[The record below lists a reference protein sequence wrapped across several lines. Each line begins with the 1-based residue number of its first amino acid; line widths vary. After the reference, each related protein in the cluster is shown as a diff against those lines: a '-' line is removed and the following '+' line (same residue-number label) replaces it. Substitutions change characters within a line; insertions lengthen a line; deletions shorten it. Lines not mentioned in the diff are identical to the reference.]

1 LKYYVGCKGWKNPTW
16 ITEFYPVTLHSK
28 DYLSYYSKVFD
39 FAEVDLNR
47 STSSAYTNTTS
58 RFPNKLLF
66 KKWAESTPDNF
77 RFAIKLPKQ
86 IIQDVM
92 KIGDFLDELAPL
104 EEKTLAVVIESL
116 TILGNDGREWLDD
129 ILHTCTYH
137 GYSVAFEFKHPSWF
151 QDLTYNLLNRHKAA
165 VVWSEFSSR
174 YSYPVVTADFLY
186 LRINGGNVGEK
197 WIGKV
202 KEKVSDSN
210 TDQGRRITRNNHHQE
225 EGGEKEPLDTAII
238 VVNTPSGAN
247 RILRLLDLPEKE
259 YGHSRWI
266 GKVIMHVDLNS
277 FFPSCEELRDPTLRG
292 KPHAVIMTD
301 ETKDKIT
308 RGAVASCSYE
318 ARKYGVRSATSL
330 FSAKQ
335 LCPQLILNPVDK
347 AYYQQVS
354 QKVMRLLEEYADV
367 LEQTSIDEA
376 YLDCTKKL
384 LAAEDNS
391 GVSIEEYAAKIKDA
405 IKQQCGLLSSIGVA
419 STKSAAKIA
428 SDFKKPDGLTI
439 IYADKL
445 QMFLGNLG
453 VDRIAGIG
461 TKTQQALKEEMEIK
475 TIGQLAKCDV
485 QSLMDRFGK
494 KNGLWMWQVANGRD
508 NDIVSP
514 REDNI
519 SISTEQTLDRSTN
532 EKIKILQYLNTLVD
546 EVYGRIKRHGYLF
559 RTVGV
564 KLVRSDFS
572 IETREISFSNLRNDR
587 ESIASVLEELVDRFS
602 FNDNN
607 NNNNNNKTKLAFR
620 KVGIKISNLVRLE
633 KKKNP
638 SQQKTL
644 LDYI

>member
-1 LKYYVGCKGWKNPTW
+1 MKYYVGCKGWKNPTW
-16 ITEFYPVTLHSK
+16 SPEFYQVTLHSN

-39 FAEVDLNR
+39 FTEVDLNR
-47 STSSAYTNTTS
+47 TTSPYTNNNSS
-58 RFPNKLLF
+58 RLPNKLPF
-66 KKWAESTPDNF
+66 KKWAESTSGNF

-86 IIQDVM
+86 IIHDVIKM
-92 KIGDFLDELAPL
+92 GDFLEELAPL
-104 EEKTLAVVIESL
+104 EEKTLAVVIESQ
-116 TILGNDGREWLDD
+116 TTLGNNGREWLDD

-137 GYSVAFEFKHPSWF
+137 GFSVAFEFKHPSWF
-151 QDLTYNLLNRHKAA
+151 QDLTYNLLSRHNAA

-186 LRINGGNVGEK
+186 LRINGSNNEEK
-197 WIGKV
+197 WISKV
-202 KEKVSDSN
+202 KEKVIETNNDY
-210 TDQGRRITRNNHHQE
+210 RRTRNNQQE
-225 EGGEKEPLDTAII
+225 EEPLDTAII
-238 VVNTPSGAN
+238 VVNNPSRAN
-247 RILRLLDLPEKE
+247 CILRLLDLPEKE
-259 YGHSRWI
+259 YGQRQWT
-266 GKVIMHVDLNS
+266 GKSIMHVDLNS
-277 FFPSCEELRDPTLRG
+277 FFPSCEELRDPTLKG

-318 ARKYGVRSATSL
+318 ARTYGVRSAMSL
-330 FSAKQ
+330 FNAKQ
-335 LCPQLILNPVDK
+335 LCPQMILNPVDK

-384 LAAEDNS
+384 FTEENNIS
-391 GVSIEEYAAKIKDA
+391 VEEYAGKIKDA

-419 STKSAAKIA
+419 STKSTAKIA

-445 QMFLGNLG
+445 QMFLENLEVG
-453 VDRIAGIG
+453 RIAGIG
-461 TKTQQALKEEMEIK
+461 TKTQQALKEEMGIK

-519 SISTEQTLDRSTN
+519 SISTEQTLDRSTK
-532 EKIKILQYLNTLVD
+532 EKIKILQHLNILVD
-546 EVYGRIKRHGYLF
+546 EVYGRVKRHGYLF

-572 IETREISFSNLRNDR
+572 IETREISFSNLRDDR

-602 FNDNN
+602 FNDNTN
-607 NNNNNNKTKLAFR
+607 NDNINNKTEIGFR
-620 KVGIKISNLVRLE
+620 KVGIKISNLVRSE